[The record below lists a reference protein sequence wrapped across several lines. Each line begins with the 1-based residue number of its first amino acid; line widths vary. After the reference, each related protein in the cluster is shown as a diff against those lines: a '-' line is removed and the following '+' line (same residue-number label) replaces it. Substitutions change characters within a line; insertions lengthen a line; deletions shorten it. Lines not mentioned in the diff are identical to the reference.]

1 VVNHNFHMVDNHTLL
16 CYESPNNAGA
26 IVQNL
31 IEQCVQEAL
40 ENGGIA
46 HSKAQ
51 ALLGIE
57 DALLPLLFSGAAQLR
72 DYHQGRAIKLCA
84 IVNAKSG
91 RCPEDCSFCAQSAHH
106 QTQIETYPLMDPHE
120 ILARA
125 EEAVAMGARRFS
137 IVTSGK
143 ALTEQEFV
151 QVTHAIRL
159 MQERTRLT
167 LCASVG
173 MLTPERAHALRA
185 AGLNRYHHNLET
197 AASFFPQVCTTH
209 RYEEDL
215 DTLRAAH
222 EAGLEICSG
231 GIFGLGES
239 PVQRLELAYTLKEMA
254 VDSVPLNFLNPI
266 PGTPL
271 ASAHTL
277 TPLEILKFVAL
288 FRFILP
294 DKDIRICGGREFGLR
309 DLHPLV
315 FWAGANGIMIGN
327 YLTTRGRD
335 YQADL
340 QMIRDLGME
349 VVNGNE

>member
-1 VVNHNFHMVDNHTLL
+1 ML
-16 CYESPNNAGA
+16 CIPHNAGV
-26 IVQNL
+26 IVQHL
-31 IEQCVQEAL
+31 IEQCMQEAL
-40 ENGGIA
+40 GNGGI
-46 HSKAQ
+46 SRRQAQ
-51 ALLGIE
+51 GLSGI
-57 DALLPLLFSGAAQLR
+57 DDTQLPLLFSGAARLR
-72 DYHQGRAIKLCA
+72 DHYLGRGVILCA

-106 QTQIETYPLMDPHE
+106 RTQIETYPLMDADE
-120 ILARA
+120 IVARA
-125 EEAVAMGARRFS
+125 EEAAAMGATRFS

-143 ALTEQEFV
+143 VLTAQEFV

-159 MQERTRLT
+159 MRERTRLT

-173 MLTPERAHALRA
+173 MLTPERAHALRE

-215 DTLRAAH
+215 DTLRTAR
-222 EAGLEICSG
+222 EAGLEVCSG

-239 PVQRLELAYTLKEMA
+239 SEQRLELAYTLKEMT

-271 ASAHTL
+271 ARAETL

-294 DKDIRICGGREFGLR
+294 NKDIRICGGREFGLR

-340 QMIRDLGME
+340 QLIHDLGLE
-349 VVNGNE
+349 VLNRDE